1 MNWHKAV
8 IDAAT
13 HDALLRVVNEYLLSY
28 PEEYWSWIPREARP
42 KLVATTAELQQ
53 HHRRLSELLAVTTSP
68 NIRLQDLAV
77 FFLQASARA
86 IELADDGCC
95 CNDEQDE
102 DAGDSRKAS

>member
-8 IDAAT
+8 IDAST
-13 HDALLRVVNEYLLSY
+13 PDALLRVVNEYLLAY

-42 KLVATTAELQQ
+42 KLVATVEEVQAQ
-53 HHRRLSELLAVTTSP
+53 HRRLSELIGTTTSP

-86 IELADDGCC
+86 LELADERRC
-95 CNDEQDE
+95 CNDEREEKDT
-102 DAGDSRKAS
+102 RKAS